1 MKLFLCVCVLWY
13 ILLNLTNNDKLA
25 MVKHEAAM
33 DYLRQIKAFSTFSQ
47 LFETRGD
54 QVKVDNAVF
63 K

>member
-1 MKLFLCVCVLWY
+1 
-13 ILLNLTNNDKLA
+13 
-25 MVKHEAAM
+25 MVKHEQAM

-63 K
+63 R